1 MINEKTN
8 QLAKTAL
15 IIALIFVG
23 TFSIRIPN
31 PATGDTFIWATV

>member
-15 IIALIFVG
+15 MIALIFVG

-31 PATGDTFIWATV
+31 TATGG